1 MLNQE
6 VKEKLS
12 DENLSSI
19 YSDDKRILVDKCD
32 NFFQDIGLLF
42 HDLNKPMFTSN
53 CWVEI
58 IMFCKK
64 WQEKNDKKLHL
75 GTPFYWLSISYF
87 LMHDFDKAT
96 VCIYDAFLEDKIN
109 NHTDP
114 QMPASGFLSFKND
127 PNFNDYGLIEE
138 LREFVN
144 RRLEIFSSNNPTF
157 NWQKFEVNFLSKQT
171 KKYLGLKIL
180 FFNSI
185 TKIWGLRRLHNSRIN
200 IKNPAAN
207 LIFAN
212 ALLGIMIS
220 AESIFK
226 CRLRSFY
233 FKNLGSI
240 YRHYESIN
248 RNWIR
253 VPNDMDICWN
263 NFQRMVNNPS
273 KSFIINRRKIS
284 YDNNF
289 NQFSFIFTWKY
300 RNFVAH
306 DPSQNIFSWDQNF
319 TTVFQLILNTFFL
332 SLA

>member
-185 TKIWGLRRLHNSRIN
+185 TILSAILRPMPEARVKSETSLFMIDCLMSAILPKAIILKADRGPTPEIDNNISKNSNSDSSKKPYKSSASSRI
-200 IKNPAAN
+200 
-207 LIFAN
+207 
-212 ALLGIMIS
+212 
-220 AESIFK
+220 
-226 CRLRSFY
+226 
-233 FKNLGSI
+233 
-240 YRHYESIN
+240 
-248 RNWIR
+248 
-253 VPNDMDICWN
+253 
-263 NFQRMVNNPS
+263 
-273 KSFIINRRKIS
+273 
-284 YDNNF
+284 
-289 NQFSFIFTWKY
+289 
-300 RNFVAH
+300 
-306 DPSQNIFSWDQNF
+306 
-319 TTVFQLILNTFFL
+319 
-332 SLA
+332 